1 MPFRTARSALSRLAR
16 GPWLQRGAWTV
27 LDQGS
32 FAGANFVVNVLLA
45 RWLAPEGY
53 GAYTVAYTLFL
64 LVGVVHAGILAEPM
78 LVFGSSRFEKHL
90 ERYLRVVLTGHGRFA
105 LVAGAVLGV
114 GAVAAWL
121 GGQTV
126 LSHALAAFA
135 VGQAAILFQWAMRS
149 ACYVRTQ
156 PRVAATTGLV
166 YAAIVVGGVTALKA
180 VGALNEATGILLM
193 SAGSLVAG
201 SLIAWRLGVPLKRVR
216 DPELVR
222 EAVQRHRQYGA
233 WAVGTGVLEWFH
245 GFLPFLLL
253 PLVAGLAETGALRA
267 LFNLV
272 LPILHLFHAFSN
284 LLVPAF
290 VQAEASGTRARTA
303 RIVALTFGTATV
315 VFAAAVFAVG
325 PRVLHLLYD
334 GQYDAYAHLLWI
346 VAVLPLV
353 LAGSNVAQ
361 AMLRAQERP
370 EGVFAARAGASAV
383 AATLGAAAVFTL
395 GVAGALLS
403 DLLTA
408 LADSAIML
416 AFVRRGRPAI
426 ESSGGHAS
434 GRDAARPD
442 RRHVLVAAFACGP
455 GRGSEPGQGGEV
467 ASRLAARHDVTA
479 LVYAGFRPAVEAE
492 LAARPVAGLRV
503 VYVRLPLED
512 ARHHACGADRSG
524 LREQLHYLLWTL
536 AARGLVRRLHDADP
550 FDATVHASFMRYWSP
565 SPAAALDGVPFLWG
579 PVGGGETAPAA
590 FARALPLGGRLR
602 AALRVGIRG
611 ASHALPAV
619 RQTARRA
626 TLALATTDESAARMR
641 RLGAPTVVTAR
652 ASVALSETTV
662 ARLGALGDAPAGPM
676 TFLFVGRL
684 LDWKGVALGLRA
696 FARACAEAPAALA
709 GARFVVVGDGPERA
723 RLERLA
729 ARLGVR
735 AAFRGAVPRE
745 EALAALADAHVLV
758 HPSLHDSGGYATLEA
773 LAAGRP
779 VVCLALG
786 GPAVQV
792 TPEVGVAVPA
802 ETPAQ
807 AERDMAAALVRLAS
821 DAGLRDRMGRAGRA
835 RVAARFRW
843 DVLAADL
850 AAHLDALLAEGTS
863 DPSRTVPTTSAPPTG
878 PGEPEPEGRRE
889 GRRTSTPRLDT
900 APSESTPAEA
910 RPDAASRALADS
922 WAVP

>member
-1 MPFRTARSALSRLAR
+1 MPFRSARSAFSRLAR

-64 LVGVVHAGILAEPM
+64 LVGVVHAGLLAEPM
-78 LVFGSSRFEKHL
+78 LVFGSGRFEKHL

-105 LVAGAVLGV
+105 LVAGAVLGL
-114 GAVAAWL
+114 GAAAAWVS
-121 GGQTV
+121 GQTV

-166 YAAIVVGGVTALKA
+166 YATVVVGGVAALKA
-180 VGALNEATGILLM
+180 AGALNEATGILLM

-201 SLIAWRLGVPLKRVR
+201 SLIAWRLGVPLRRVR

-222 EAVQRHRQYGA
+222 EAVQRHRQYGG

-408 LADSAIML
+408 FADSAIML

-434 GRDAARPD
+434 GRGDDPD
-442 RRHVLVAAFACGP
+442 RRHVLVVAFACGP
-455 GRGSEPGQGGEV
+455 GRGSEPGQGWEV

-492 LAARPVAGLRV
+492 LAVRPVAGLRV
-503 VYVRLPLED
+503 VYFRLPLEK
-512 ARHHACGADRSG
+512 ARHHARGEDRSG
-524 LREQLHYLLWTL
+524 LREQLHYLFWTL
-536 AARGLVRRLHDADP
+536 AARGLVRRLHDAAP

-602 AALRVGIRG
+602 AALRVGVRG

-641 RLGAPTVVTAR
+641 RLGAPHVVTAR
-652 ASVALSETTV
+652 ASVALSEVTT
-662 ARLGALGDAPAGPM
+662 ARLGTLSAPPPGPL

-684 LDWKGVALGLRA
+684 LDWKGVDLGLRA
-696 FARACAEAPAALA
+696 FAKACAEAPDAMT

-723 RLERLA
+723 RLDALA
-729 ARLGVR
+729 ARLGARVE
-735 AAFRGAVPRE
+735 FRGAVPRD
-745 EALAALADAHVLV
+745 EALGALAEAHALV

-792 TPEVGVAVPA
+792 TPDVGVAVPA

-807 AERDMAAALVRLAS
+807 AERDLAAALVRLAS

-850 AAHLDALLAEGTS
+850 AAHLDALLGAPPSGTS
-863 DPSRTVPTTSAPPTG
+863 VSPPDPPPGGWSLRSPLARLSPSMEGDSSGVRGERSECTSERGVLDPQPTLP
-878 PGEPEPEGRRE
+878 
-889 GRRTSTPRLDT
+889 
-900 APSESTPAEA
+900 
-910 RPDAASRALADS
+910 
-922 WAVP
+922 